1 MRTEPSFSGTDSQTA
16 PRPSARRPKN
26 GQRLATDVLNSE
38 VSLQNRLHEAN
49 CPFAFPQVS
58 RGDPTLP
65 KLDSAFTSRP
75 SNPLS
80 RLLGCALPRPEA
92 KRSHQDY
99 CLMPEPV
106 GVPVIVA
113 ALTISEPSFVLFHS
127 VSSGLWWVTCKVR
140 K

>member
-1 MRTEPSFSGTDSQTA
+1 
-16 PRPSARRPKN
+16 
-26 GQRLATDVLNSE
+26 
-38 VSLQNRLHEAN
+38 
-49 CPFAFPQVS
+49 
-58 RGDPTLP
+58 LP